1 MKIYLFQDIVCL
13 FFHCKCVYFSEGLFH
28 FPQTNID
35 NIIFLYFF
43 LFTTITLALIS
54 SGSYLVLLLKCPIAT
69 LSSTLGD
76 FVDEEENYFIRWHN
90 IPPMLANVDG
100 SWSLFQKKIKVQWY
114 FLSFLNTDST
124 GSQEPSPGRIKT
136 HLPCVVYAVAVDVLV
151 TQRARTSAVMV
162 VTYLSRSI
170 LGFWRQKVF
179 ITIQLSFMYAHLTW
193 TCSGVLRFK
202 CAVSEPKS
210 FIADCHNATRVTPLT
225 LSQCT
230 LAGPVY
236 TGMPLECHWLTQCT
250 LGYHWKNLVE
260 TAPHWNATGET

>member
-1 MKIYLFQDIVCL
+1 M
-13 FFHCKCVYFSEGLFH
+13 
-28 FPQTNID
+28 
-35 NIIFLYFF
+35 
-43 LFTTITLALIS
+43 ALIS
-54 SGSYLVLLLKCPIAT
+54 LESYLVLLLKCPIAT

-100 SWSLFQKKIKVQWY
+100 SWSLFQEKIKVQWY

-124 GSQEPSPGRIKT
+124 GSQKPSPRRIKT
-136 HLPCVVYAVAVDVLV
+136 RLPCVVNVVAVDVLV
-151 TQRARTSAVMV
+151 TQRARTLAVMV

-179 ITIQLSFMYAHLTW
+179 ITIQLSFMYAHGTW

-210 FIADCHNATRVTPLT
+210 FIADCHNATRVTLDDIHLYQAPTKLHQAKTHTVWGMCCSRIWPCIHGCLT
-225 LSQCT
+225 ARSRK
-230 LAGPVY
+230 Y
-236 TGMPLECHWLTQCT
+236 RIREI
-250 LGYHWKNLVE
+250 LV
-260 TAPHWNATGET
+260 